1 MIQPVKLLIGLMFCA
16 VALKAQQMEFQAS
29 FSKGNIW
36 RATPKLAD
44 MYGHPNIATF
54 GINYK
59 GFSNRDW
66 AASYPGIRSGAE
78 ISYIHFDNTRLGKS
92 LGISTFVALRVP
104 YTRNLYS
111 KFSGGVNWVSNPY
124 DPVENPENPAL
135 GGPWSFN
142 MAGQLYYEVKVNP
155 AWVLRPG
162 IALYHLSS
170 CSYFQPNTGIN
181 VPAIFMEVGNQLLQ
195 KHTPAMENKGT
206 VHQPG
211 WDIFLQ
217 TGVSQKAEREL
228 NRRRFWVASANAGI
242 VRRLTAIS
250 KLGLEVSF
258 VSSQADNNFVKNM
271 VDEGLLPHPIDYKRL
286 GVALQH
292 ELVFGRVSFYNAV
305 GRYVYDPAELKND
318 WYQRYGVRYTLFNN
332 IIFSPTMV
340 AHLGTADFFELS
352 LGYRL
357 STNRV
362 KQ

>member
-1 MIQPVKLLIGLMFCA
+1 MIQPVKLLIGLMFCS
-16 VALKAQQMEFQAS
+16 VALKAQQLEFQAS

-44 MYGHPNIATF
+44 LYGHPNIATF

-59 GFSNRDW
+59 GFSERDW

-78 ISYIHFDNTRLGKS
+78 ITFIHFDNVKLGKS
-92 LGISTFVALRVP
+92 VGVSTFVALRIP

-124 DPVENPENPAL
+124 DPVENPDNPAL

-142 MAGQLYYEVKVNP
+142 MAGQLYYEIKVNS
-155 AWVLRPG
+155 AWLLRPG

-181 VPAIFMEVGNQLLQ
+181 VPAIFVEAGNRLPQNRSIA
-195 KHTPAMENKGT
+195 KVSKAV
-206 VHQPG
+206 VHRPG
-211 WDIFLQ
+211 WDVFLQ
-217 TGVSQKAEREL
+217 TGVSQKAERVL

-242 VRRLTAIS
+242 VRRLTTIN
-250 KLGLEVSF
+250 KLGVEVSF
-258 VSSQADNNFVKNM
+258 VSSQADNNFVKSL
-271 VDEGLLPHPIDYKRL
+271 VREGLLPSPIDYKRL
-286 GVALQH
+286 GVAVQH
-292 ELVFGRVSFYNAV
+292 ELVFGRVSFYNAI
-305 GRYVYDPAELKND
+305 GRYVYDPAKLKND

-352 LGYRL
+352 LGYRVG
-357 STNRV
+357 TN
-362 KQ
+362 